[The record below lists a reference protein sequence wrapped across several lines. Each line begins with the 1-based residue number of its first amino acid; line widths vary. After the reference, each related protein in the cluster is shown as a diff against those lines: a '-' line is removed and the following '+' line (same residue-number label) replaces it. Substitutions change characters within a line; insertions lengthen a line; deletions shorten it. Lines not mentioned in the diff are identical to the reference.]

1 MRKTKYLVAMAAS
14 VVAAISIGAHG
25 FGGSIMAN
33 SDANA
38 AANAAAINSSSSG
51 PIAIT
56 GESAAPNAPSAAT
69 VLRPYASAFQSVSVS
84 DTTKGTPAN
93 DNVVDEVVWVVGDE
107 PILRSDVEMQIMSA
121 QYNQIPIEGD
131 PYAVIP
137 EQLAIQKLF
146 LHQAELDSIEI
157 SASDVKGEVDERLQA
172 MINTAGSEQA
182 LETYRAQS
190 IREIRAELERL
201 LIDNYRIMQVRNK
214 IIGNTTATPA
224 EVRRYFKDIPQDS
237 LPTVPTQVELQ
248 IITQWPPVSAEE
260 VARVKA
266 ELMDYAERVNK
277 GESFALLARM
287 YSKDGSA
294 INGGELGFKGRAEL
308 VPEFSSVAFSLTDPK
323 TVSKIVK
330 TEYGYH
336 IIQLIERK
344 GDKVNVRHILR
355 TPEISDEAIKA
366 TMNTLDSVAQQ
377 VRTGKM
383 TFDEAVLRYSQDKE
397 TNNNAGLMAYV
408 SPEDGTMTSRIRMQ
422 DLHEQFQDIAKVVEK
437 MHVGEVSDA
446 FTMRSRTGMEA
457 CSVVRLKNRIPEHKA
472 DITDD
477 FQILTEIVNNKRSEQ
492 VVQDWIKD
500 KIQSTYIKI
509 KDDWKHPSEYRYN
522 WLKQ

>member
-1 MRKTKYLVAMAAS
+1 MRKLKYLFIAAFCLAMTINLCALNNVGAP
-14 VVAAISIGAHG
+14 IGSTA
-25 FGGSIMAN
+25 AN
-33 SDANA
+33 SSVTTAVS
-38 AANAAAINSSSSG
+38 NSSASKSSA
-51 PIAIT
+51 PVSKDSK
-56 GESAAPNAPSAAT
+56 SASKDTVAPDN
-69 VLRPYASAFQSVSVS
+69 
-84 DTTKGTPAN
+84 N
-93 DNVVDEVVWVVGDE
+93 NVVDEVVWVVGDE
-107 PILRSDVEMQIMSA
+107 PILRSDVEMQILSA
-121 QYNQIPIEGD
+121 KYNQISIDGD
-131 PYAVIP
+131 PYAVVP

-157 SASDVKGEVDERLQA
+157 SPSDVKGEVDERLQA

-190 IREIRAELERL
+190 ISEIRAELERL

-224 EVRRYFKDIPQDS
+224 EVRRYFKDVPKDS

-248 IITQWPPVSAEE
+248 IITQWPPVAPEE
-260 VARVKA
+260 VARVKS
-266 ELMDYAERVNK
+266 ELMEYADRVNK
-277 GESFALLARM
+277 GESFSLLARM
-287 YSKDGSA
+287 FSKDGSA
-294 INGGELGFKGRAEL
+294 MNGGELGFKGRAEL

-355 TPEISDEAIKA
+355 TPEVTDEAVKSTLA
-366 TMNTLDSVAQQ
+366 RLDSVAQD
-377 VRTGKM
+377 VRTGKIS
-383 TFDEAVLRYSQDKE
+383 FDDAVLRYSQDKE
-397 TNNNAGLMAYV
+397 TSNNQGLMAYV
-408 SPEDGTMTSRIRMQ
+408 SPEDGTMTSRFRMQ
-422 DLHEQFQDIAKVVEK
+422 DLHEQYQDIAKVVET

-457 CSVVRLKNRIPEHKA
+457 CSVVKLKNRIPEHKA

-477 FQILTEIVNNKRSEQ
+477 FQILTDIVNNKRSEQ
-492 VVQDWIKD
+492 VVQDWIKE
-500 KIQSTYIKI
+500 KIKTTYIKI
-509 KDDWKHPSEYRYN
+509 KDDWKRPSEYKYN